1 MAYPASCTSSA
12 SSRRASLPRWRWQS
26 ASGGSPQL
34 ETGAVLSSR
43 QNYGGLRM
51 KILLTGS
58 RGYIGTVMAPFLLKA
73 GHEVV
78 GIDTDL
84 YRRCTFGSWR
94 ESIHTIEKDVRE
106 LRVAD
111 LRGFD
116 AVIHLAALSNDPLG
130 DLDPDLTYDINH
142 LGSVRLAALAKEAG
156 VGRFAFASSCSNYGA
171 AGDEPV
177 DEESQLNPVTAY
189 GESKV
194 RVERDVAPMA
204 DDSFSPTFLRCA
216 TAYGASPR
224 LRFDIVL
231 NNLVAWAFAS
241 GKVFLKS
248 DGSPWRPIVH
258 IEDISRAFLTVLSA
272 PREAVH
278 AQAFNVGR
286 NDQNYRIR
294 EIAQIV
300 KETVPGCEIA
310 FADDAGPDK
319 RNYRADFSK
328 VGRMLPGFQPQWD
341 ARKGAKQLYELY
353 KAIGLKLEDFE
364 GPRYRR
370 IDQIK
375 LLIAS
380 GQLRSDLRW
389 NPQTVAA

>member
-1 MAYPASCTSSA
+1 M
-12 SSRRASLPRWRWQS
+12 R
-26 ASGGSPQL
+26 
-34 ETGAVLSSR
+34 
-43 QNYGGLRM
+43 
-51 KILLTGS
+51 ILLTGS
-58 RGYIGTVMAPFLLKA
+58 RGYIGTVMAPFLLDA

-84 YRRCTFGSWR
+84 YRRSTFGPWR
-94 ESIHTIEKDVRE
+94 ESIRTLCKDVRG
-106 LRVAD
+106 LQVAD

-130 DLDPDLTYDINH
+130 DLNPQLTYEINH
-142 LGSVRLAALAKEAG
+142 LASVRLAEQAKAAG
-156 VGRFAFASSCSNYGA
+156 VRRFAFASSCSNYGA

-177 DEESQLNPVTAY
+177 DEEAELRPVTAY

-194 RVERDVAPMA
+194 RVERDVSRLA
-204 DDSFSPTFLRCA
+204 DDSFSPSFLRCA

-231 NNLVAWAFAS
+231 NNLVAWAFTS

-248 DGSPWRPIVH
+248 DGTPWRPIVH
-258 IEDISRAFLTVLSA
+258 IEDISRAFLAVLSA

-310 FADDAGPDK
+310 FADGAGPDK

-328 VGRMLPGFQPQWD
+328 IGRLLPAFQPKWD
-341 ARKGAKQLYELY
+341 ARKGARQLYETY
-353 KAIGLKLEDFE
+353 KALGLKLEDFE

-370 IDQIK
+370 IDQLK
-375 LLIAS
+375 
-380 GQLRSDLRW
+380 QLMGMGNLGPDLRW
-389 NPQTVAA
+389 LSEPIAA

>member
-1 MAYPASCTSSA
+1 
-12 SSRRASLPRWRWQS
+12 
-26 ASGGSPQL
+26 
-34 ETGAVLSSR
+34 
-43 QNYGGLRM
+43 
-51 KILLTGS
+51 
-58 RGYIGTVMAPFLLKA
+58 
-73 GHEVV
+73 VV
-78 GIDTDL
+78 GVDTDL
-84 YRRCTFGSWR
+84 YRRSTFGPWR
-94 ESIHTIEKDVRE
+94 ESIRTLCKDVRE
-106 LRVAD
+106 IQLAD

-130 DLDPDLTYDINH
+130 DLNSLLTYEINH
-142 LGSVRLAALAKEAG
+142 LASVRLAEQAKAAG
-156 VGRFAFASSCSNYGA
+156 VRRFVFASSCSNYGA

-177 DEESQLNPVTAY
+177 DEEAELHPVTAY

-194 RVERDVAPMA
+194 RVERDVSRLA

-216 TAYGASPR
+216 TAYGVSPR

-231 NNLVAWAFAS
+231 NNLVAWAFTS

-248 DGSPWRPIVH
+248 DGTPWRPIVH
-258 IEDISRAFLTVLSA
+258 IEDISRAFLAVLSA

-278 AQAFNVGR
+278 GQAFNVGR

-328 VGRMLPGFQPQWD
+328 IGRLLPAFQPKWD
-341 ARKGAKQLYELY
+341 ARKGARQLYETY
-353 KAIGLKLEDFE
+353 KALELKLEDFE
-364 GPRYRR
+364 GPRFRR
-370 IDQIK
+370 IDQLK
-375 LLIAS
+375 
-380 GQLRSDLRW
+380 QLMGMGNLGPDLRW
-389 NPQTVAA
+389 LSEPIAA